1 MRERTRRAM
10 RDYWDGGARR
20 NAAWYVDTTL
30 TYDEPDMAAFFSSG
44 EDIVE
49 ELVDRAPVG
58 PAGREL
64 AVEIGPGLGRL
75 CRALAARFDR
85 VIGVD
90 VSGEMVSRA
99 HELVPDERVSFQVG
113 DGVGLGG
120 LEDACADLV
129 LSFTVFQHIPRAAAV
144 HRYLEEA
151 ARVLRPG
158 GVLVFQWNNTPGPRR
173 WAVRRAVLAG
183 LQRSGLRPEH
193 YRRHAPAFLGCRI
206 PLPPLERT
214 LERSGMRLAGTSGLG
229 TLFAWAWAVREH

>member
-30 TYDEPDMAAFFSSG
+30 TYDEPDMAAFLSSG

-75 CRALAARFDR
+75 CRALAVRFDR

-90 VSGEMVSRA
+90 VSSEMVSRA
-99 HELVPDERVSFQVG
+99 RELVAEERVSFQVG

-129 LSFTVFQHIPRAAAV
+129 LSFTVFQHIPRATAV

-183 LQRSGLRPEH
+183 LQRSGLRPER

-206 PLPPLERT
+206 PLRPLERT
-214 LERSGMRLAGTSGLG
+214 LERSGMRMAGTSGLG